1 MAGFSKIADGFALDS
16 PENVDFSEDLVVCSK
31 GSFEGDKKESVECM
45 FNQVVSA
52 FLSERCGGKCFKP
65 LPPMLGNGQ
74 AVDLYKLYVV
84 VRDKGGYEFVSE
96 NGMWGCVAKECGLSL
111 EFGSCLKLVY
121 VKYLDSIGEWME
133 RTVNGKDLKD
143 KLGDSEEV
151 HSVNVMDSESEKDGE
166 RVHLDLESKLGDSEA
181 VQSVRVRDF
190 ESDTRGFIS
199 GNLGKDE
206 KDGEQ
211 LHLDLEETKSNITS
225 GEMLCKG
232 SKVWRFADLDEAKR
246 NVINML
252 FESSEEGELDESKC
266 QNEVQ
271 SSVQLHENER
281 IGNDKKI
288 DDAKTCDVNFNN
300 NRTED
305 VNNRKRKREGI
316 QGILNWVA
324 NVAKDPC
331 NPIVGSLPERSKW
344 KYFGNDQRWKQILL
358 VRQAMMVK
366 RTASSSVE
374 QSIWQKKQKMHPAMY
389 EDHSVS
395 ARLSRGLSFKKSQAQ
410 LCSETAY
417 PGMQGDLEDTFGR
430 PNLRL
435 AESLSGLWIK
445 NFNRKRVP
453 VGEYFQAEVPEWDE
467 KSCESDSKWLGTRVW
482 PQEAKL
488 SCNSL
493 IERERTGLGRHDS
506 CGCEFQGSFECVR
519 FHVSEK
525 KIRLKL
531 ELGMAFYHWH
541 IDKMGEEVAFS
552 WNKVD
557 EIKFEAI
564 IKLNPPSEGKCFWEE
579 IHKLFPYKNREQLVS
594 YYFNVFLLRRRGQQN
609 RSIPI
614 DISSDDDD
622 LEFETTTNCSGQRAV
637 KSLKPNYCSPK
648 KTHLNFRGNSRMG

>member
-1 MAGFSKIADGFALDS
+1 
-16 PENVDFSEDLVVCSK
+16 
-31 GSFEGDKKESVECM
+31 M
-45 FNQVVSA
+45 FNQIVSA
-52 FLSERCGGKCFKP
+52 FLSGSCGSECFRP

-74 AVDLYKLYVV
+74 AVDLYKLYLV
-84 VRDKGGYEFVSE
+84 VRDKGGYEVVSE

-133 RTVNGKDLKD
+133 RTVNGKDLKN
-143 KLGDSEEV
+143 KLGGSEEV
-151 HSVNVMDSESEKDGE
+151 YGVNVMDSESEKDGE
-166 RVHLDLESKLGDSEA
+166 RVHLDLEESKVGDSEA
-181 VQSVRVRDF
+181 IQSVRVRDF
-190 ESDTRGFIS
+190 ESDTRGFVFENS
-199 GNLGKDE
+199 VKDE

-211 LHLDLEETKSNITS
+211 MHLDLEETKSNFTS
-225 GEMLCKG
+225 GEMLCEG
-232 SKVWRFADLDEAKR
+232 SKFWRFADLDEAR
-246 NVINML
+246 RSVINML
-252 FESSEEGELDESKC
+252 FESSEEGEVDENKC
-266 QNEVQ
+266 QNDEVQ
-271 SSVQLHENER
+271 SIVQLHENER
-281 IGNDKKI
+281 IKNDKMTG
-288 DDAKTCDVNFNN
+288 DAKTCDVNFNG

-305 VNNRKRKREGI
+305 VHDRKRKREGI
-316 QGILNWVA
+316 LGILNWVGK
-324 NVAKDPC
+324 VAKDPC
-331 NPIVGSLPERSKW
+331 SPVTGSLPERSKW
-344 KYFGNDQRWKQILL
+344 KYFGNDHRWKQILL
-358 VRQAMMVK
+358 VRQGMMVK

-374 QSIWQKKQKMHPAMY
+374 QSIWQKKQKMHPSMY

-395 ARLSRGLSFKKSQAQ
+395 ARISRGLSFKKSQAQ
-410 LCSETAY
+410 SCSETAY

-430 PNLRL
+430 QNLRL
-435 AESLSGLWIK
+435 AESISGLWIK

-453 VGEYFQAEVPEWDE
+453 VGEYFQVEVPEWDG
-467 KSCESDSKWLGTRVW
+467 KPCESDSKWLGTRVW
-482 PQEAKL
+482 PQETEL

-493 IERERTGLGRHDS
+493 IERQCPGFGRHDS
-506 CGCEFQGSFECVR
+506 CGCQFQGSFECVR

-564 IKLNPPSEGKCFWEE
+564 IKLNPPSQGKCFWEE
-579 IHKLFPYKNREQLVS
+579 IHKLFPYKKREQLVS

-648 KTHLNFRGNSRMG
+648 KTHLNFRGNSKTG